1 MIEKIYDSNVVLYI
15 IFVVCG
21 LSVVT
26 RIALLLR
33 YRSLI
38 NEASSPG
45 NGKRT
50 GYSGRFIRRITDKF
64 ACEYEK
70 SYIVNNVSIF
80 VEKYMYE
87 VKMLGIKSSAW
98 ESVEILAIILC
109 LAAGTLG
116 AFGAHYYREEQ
127 AVIIRYALE
136 GLIAAGV
143 IIISDAL
150 FDLTIRRN
158 ELHTIICDYLENYMK
173 PRLERG
179 EYNSLVT
186 NNVKLVNE
194 IDEGMLELLESMD
207 NSLCG
212 EEDSEPEDENI
223 IWQKQD
229 KDDRIIE
236 DVIREY
242 LT

>member
-1 MIEKIYDSNVVLYI
+1 MIGKIYESNVVLYI
-15 IFVVCG
+15 IFVICG

-26 RIALLLR
+26 RAALLLR

-38 NEASSPG
+38 KEASSPG
-45 NGKRT
+45 GGKDNS
-50 GYSGRFIRRITDKF
+50 YSGSFIGRITDKF
-64 ACEYEK
+64 ASEYKK

-87 VKMLGIKSSAW
+87 VKMLGIKASAW

-127 AVIIRYALE
+127 VVIIRYALE
-136 GLIAAGV
+136 GLIAAGI

-186 NNVKLVNE
+186 NNVKLINE
-194 IDEGMLELLESMD
+194 IDEGMLELLESID
-207 NSLCG
+207 NSLCA
-212 EEDSEPEDENI
+212 EETEPENEDI
-223 IWQKQD
+223 ILHKQD